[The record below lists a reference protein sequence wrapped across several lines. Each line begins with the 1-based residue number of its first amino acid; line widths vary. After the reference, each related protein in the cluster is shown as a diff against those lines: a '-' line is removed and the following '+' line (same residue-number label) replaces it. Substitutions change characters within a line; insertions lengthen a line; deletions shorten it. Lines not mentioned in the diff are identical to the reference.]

1 MTSLG
6 FYHESPKSQIADAGM
21 LQITKKALSHPSYG
35 VRAAACQVTRAL
47 SRSTAILRTT
57 LVDSGI
63 ADRILELLQEEEKK
77 VSKQQLEADDFAN
90 AGRDGRRDTVM
101 IAASAALCNLVSLQ
115 EALSFAGIGI
125 DILSPYADYRV
136 LSYADCKPDPLPSG
150 TGDDSDD
157 LD

>member
-6 FYHESPKSQIADAGM
+6 FYHESPKSMIADAGM

-77 VSKQQLEADDFAN
+77 VSKQQLDADDFAN

-101 IAASAALCNLVSLQ
+101 IAASAALCNLVGVES
-115 EALSFAGIGI
+115 ESI
-125 DILSPYADYRV
+125 DRLGET
-136 LSYADCKPDPLPSG
+136 DPIS
-150 TGDDSDD
+150 S
-157 LD
+157 